1 MCGTTLHNTGDVFKS
16 YRIYHILFLK
26 LSCEATIISTS
37 QSSEGCLLSTA
48 RILIVANYFQNNQK
62 ELNSTLVLKRSMQLR
77 KVRILSSFICTGMKV
92 DMNLG
97 TLIFSYLTVA

>member
-1 MCGTTLHNTGDVFKS
+1 MCGTTLYNTGDVFKS
-16 YRIYHILFLK
+16 YRIYYILFLK

-37 QSSEGCLLSTA
+37 QSSKGCLLSTA